1 MIVGRQMV
9 SLHTAAGVQL
19 FQFAPA
25 DVDELRWSRELCDV
39 SRCEVSVPT
48 YLVEDITPWL
58 HWISVWGED
67 GQSLLWTGPVQKAT
81 YRRDSTSIE
90 ARDIGALM
98 SRTRVP
104 LTKAWEATDPAFI
117 ARELWQNMIDL
128 HRLRGKPV
136 VRRDPLADPFNYNT
150 VADEQMLDTTMED
163 LVGLGLTWTVVAG
176 TVLLGPAPRTS
187 MASLGEDDF
196 LDGNLALVRDG
207 SRVFTDVVLRAA
219 DAKSRARVNNAG
231 LNLQTIV
238 DVDSLFGVSN
248 ADRATRQYLRYTSRM
263 REAVIL
269 DGSAMLHPY
278 APLTIE
284 SLVPSARVT
293 VSAFDVLSLM
303 ELQSMEVAMTA
314 EGASITV
321 GLESVDDDPPELVKI
336 TDRVR

>member
-9 SLHTAAGVQL
+9 SLHTASGVQL
-19 FQFAPA
+19 YQFAPT

-39 SRCEVSVPT
+39 SRCDVSVPT
-48 YLVEDITPWL
+48 RLVEDITPWL

-67 GQSLLWTGPVQKAT
+67 DQSLLWTGPVQKAT

-104 LTKAWEATDPAFI
+104 ITKAWEATDPAFI
-117 ARELWQNMIDL
+117 ARELWEDMIDL

-136 VRRDPLADPFNYNT
+136 VRRDPLADPFNYQT
-150 VADEQMLDTTMED
+150 VADTQMLDATMDE
-163 LVGLGLTWTVVAG
+163 LVNLGLTWTVVAG

-187 MASLGEDDF
+187 MASLGPEDF

-207 SRVFTDVVLRAA
+207 SRVFTDVILRAA
-219 DAKSRARVNNAG
+219 DSKSRARVSNAG
-231 LNLQTIV
+231 LSLQTIV

-248 ADRATRQYLRYTSRM
+248 ADRATRQYLRYTSRI
-263 REAVIL
+263 RDAVIL

-293 VSAFDVLSLM
+293 VSAYGALSLM
-303 ELQSMEVAMTA
+303 ELQSMEVSMTSD
-314 EGASITV
+314 GASVTV
-321 GLESVDDDPPELVKI
+321 GLEGVDDFPPELVKV
-336 TDRVR
+336 TDKAR

>member
-163 LVGLGLTWTVVAG
+163 LVNLGLTWTVVAG

-187 MASLGEDDF
+187 MASLGQDDF

-231 LNLQTIV
+231 LSLQTIV

-248 ADRATRQYLRYTSRM
+248 ADRATRQYLRYCSRI

-314 EGASITV
+314 EGATITV
-321 GLESVDDDPPELVKI
+321 GLESTDDDPPELVKI

>member
-163 LVGLGLTWTVVAG
+163 LVSLGLTWTVVAG

-248 ADRATRQYLRYTSRM
+248 ADRATRQYLRYCSRI